1 MDEYMSEKKRYWLE
15 NYGCQMNKAEASAI
29 ELELQENGWICAASE
44 YEADIAIINTCSV
57 RKTAENRIWGRIGY
71 YQHLKKTQDIKLAVI
86 GCMAENWKD
95 QLKKKA
101 PAVDFI
107 AGTKG
112 QKLLVQKLI
121 GNYDGQED
129 FLEDN
134 KYSFHNSHGTKDA
147 INALIP
153 IMHGCNNFCSYCIV
167 PYVRGR
173 EVSRDS
179 DEILNE
185 IQKLVTLG
193 VKDVTLLGQNVNSFN
208 DASKDVNFAGLLRRI
223 ARETGVMRL
232 RFLSSHPKDL
242 TDDIIEV
249 MASEDNICNH
259 LHLPVQHGSTK
270 VLNEMNRRYTKDDYL
285 CLVGKLKTAMPGISL
300 TTDIMV
306 GFPGETEEDVAQLVD
321 LMETVRF
328 SESFTYFYNPREGTK
343 AFDRLDSL
351 PEKLKKERLAR
362 IIELQR
368 EITHNVFSSRI
379 GTEVEV
385 IAESLS
391 KKSDKEILGRTERS
405 EIVLFPG
412 KKELIGKVL
421 TVKITSL
428 KGQTFFGE
436 EVICPGE

>member
-1 MDEYMSEKKRYWLE
+1 MSEKKRYWLE

-29 ELELQENGWICAASE
+29 ELELQQQGWTSAESE
-44 YEADIAIINTCSV
+44 YEADLAIINTCTV
-57 RKTAENRIWGRIGY
+57 RKTAENRIWGRIGHY
-71 YQHLKKTQDIKLAVI
+71 KHLKKTQDIKLAVI

-95 QLKKKA
+95 QLKKDA
-101 PAVDFI
+101 PAVDII

-121 GNYDGQED
+121 GNYEGQED

-134 KYSFHNSHGTKDA
+134 RYSFHSSHGTKDS

-179 DEILNE
+179 DEIIEE
-185 IQKLVTLG
+185 ITKLVSLG
-193 VKDVTLLGQNVNSFN
+193 VKDVTLLGQNVNSF
-208 DASKDVNFAGLLRRI
+208 DDVNKKLNFAGLLRRI

-249 MASEDNICNH
+249 MASEKNICNH
-259 LHLPVQHGSTK
+259 LHLPVQHGSSK
-270 VLNEMNRRYTKDDYL
+270 VLGEMNRRYTKEDYL
-285 CLVGKLKTAMPGISL
+285 QLVGKLKRAMPEISL

-306 GFPGETEEDVAQLVD
+306 GFPGETEEDMDELVD
-321 LMETVRF
+321 LMEVVRF
-328 SESFTYFYNPREGTK
+328 TESFTYFYNPREGTK
-343 AFDRLDSL
+343 AFDREDSL
-351 PEKLKKERLAR
+351 PEDLKKKRLSR
-362 IIELQR
+362 IIALQR
-368 EITHNVFSSRI
+368 DITRDVFSTRI
-379 GTEVEV
+379 GTVVEV

-405 EIVLFPG
+405 ETVLFPG
-412 KKELIGKVL
+412 KKEIIGNVL
-421 TVKITSL
+421 SVKITSL
-428 KGQTFFGE
+428 RGQTFFGE
-436 EVICPGE
+436 EVLCPGE